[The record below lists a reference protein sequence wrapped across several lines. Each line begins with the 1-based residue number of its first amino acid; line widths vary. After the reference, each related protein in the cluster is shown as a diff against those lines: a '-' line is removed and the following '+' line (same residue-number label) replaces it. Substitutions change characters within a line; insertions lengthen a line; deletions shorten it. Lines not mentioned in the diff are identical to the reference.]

1 MSAAVRATLAV
12 AVMIAL
18 WAAWLLFIG
27 APPIGPARPYPT
39 IIASLTFIAGAFA
52 FWRADR
58 PIAPSLPAQLLL
70 LAAAL
75 IALGLPLAGLWAGGR
90 GGENVVFGIW
100 QASDASNYE
109 AGARNLLWHGQLDS
123 WNTRR
128 PLMAVSL
135 ATIFALSGASLMA
148 AQMTLIALV
157 ALASFMAAR
166 AVWRTHGLGA
176 ALLVL
181 GTLVVFQSLHIGS
194 FLSEMLGLPL
204 GALAFALLWTG
215 LHDARRWPVI
225 VGLALLSLGL
235 NARAGAFFVLPVLVV
250 WLTWRERPHGGRA
263 MAATA
268 CWSVVAVAAGFVPAR
283 ILTALYGAPE
293 GVAFGNLAP
302 TLYGLA
308 VGGKGWLQV
317 YADHPAIKTL
327 PNEAVQFAE
336 IYRLT
341 LAAFLAEPWKLPLG
355 LLRAYN
361 DYIFNT
367 GWVNFF
373 RNALVRAV
381 AIALLL
387 AGLVDA
393 IRRRRE
399 IGPSFLLAVTIGV
412 LLSVP
417 ILADGG
423 ARVFAATIPT
433 TAALIALG
441 GAAIARWI
449 GRGVAV
455 PAPRRPD
462 LLPETA
468 LALLLLALCG
478 PLLALSWRTPT
489 LLAPTQ
495 NCPAGLTA
503 AAFLERPGSAL
514 LLLPDGD
521 ARAGRRPFV
530 ALSDFQTRT
539 AWVAPEGVN
548 DLPRPIYLVDSFDRI
563 GGRAGRLVMAETG
576 RARGARLDRLCGTWH
591 DGTFVASP

>member
-18 WAAWLLFIG
+18 WAAWLLFVG

-39 IIASLTFIAGAFA
+39 IVASLTFIAAAFA

-58 PIAPSLPAQLLL
+58 PVAPTMPAQLAL
-70 LAAAL
+70 LAVAL

-109 AGARNLLWHGQLDS
+109 TGALSLLWHGQLDS

-128 PLMAVSL
+128 PLMAVAL
-135 ATIFALSGASLMA
+135 ATIFSLSGASLMT
-148 AQMTLIALV
+148 AQVAFVLLV
-157 ALASFMAAR
+157 ALASFIAAR

-215 LHDARRWPVI
+215 LHDGRRWPVA
-225 VGLALLSLGL
+225 VGLTLLSLGL

-250 WLTWRERPHGGRA
+250 WLTWRERKHGARA
-263 MAATA
+263 MAVTVG
-268 CWSVVAVAAGFVPAR
+268 WSLIAVAAGFAPAR
-283 ILTALYGAPE
+283 VLTSLYGVPE

-317 YADHPAIKTL
+317 YADHPAIKAL
-327 PNEAVQFAE
+327 PNEAAQFAE
-336 IYRLT
+336 IYRLA
-341 LAAFLAEPWKLPLG
+341 LAAFLAEPWRLPLG
-355 LLRAYN
+355 VLRAYN

-393 IRRRRE
+393 IRRRHE
-399 IGPSFLLAVTIGV
+399 IGPSFLLVVTIGV

-441 GAAIARWI
+441 GAAIARRI
-449 GRGVAV
+449 GRGLAL
-455 PAPRRPD
+455 PTLHRPS
-462 LLPETA
+462 LLAETA
-468 LALLLLALCG
+468 LAILMLALCG
-478 PLLALSWRTPT
+478 PLLELSWRAPAP
-489 LLAPTQ
+489 LAPTQ
-495 NCPAGLTA
+495 NCPTGLTA
-503 AAFLERPGSAL
+503 AAFLKRPGSHL
-514 LLLPDGD
+514 LLVPDGD
-521 ARAGRRPFV
+521 ARAGHRPFI
-530 ALSDFQTRT
+530 ALSDFQTHT
-539 AWVAPEGVN
+539 GWIAPVGVN
-548 DLPRPIYLVDSFDRI
+548 DLPRPIYLVDSFDQV
-563 GGRAGRLVMAETG
+563 GGRAGRLAIAEEA
-576 RARGARLDRLCGTWH
+576 RARGVRLDHLCGAWH
-591 DGTFVASP
+591 DGTFIAAL